1 MDKIARDICV
11 DSGTILISDESFYKK
26 WNGEV
31 LDENKELFKKYKLE
45 NGQYKIEWN
54 INRTWNGNI
63 SGEGFIN
70 IDSGI
75 VIISDPCYHFKN
87 HDDWMKL
94 LNSTDYLTSI
104 PEGSVIL
111 DSMGGDGTYN
121 VHINFRKM

>member
-63 SGEGFIN
+63 S
-70 IDSGI
+70 
-75 VIISDPCYHFKN
+75 
-87 HDDWMKL
+87 
-94 LNSTDYLTSI
+94 
-104 PEGSVIL
+104 
-111 DSMGGDGTYN
+111 
-121 VHINFRKM
+121 